1 LSNPTSADVEE
12 RADCAE
18 HGCDEPDKAPTAP
31 PPNSENTPRRV
42 RDTPRVTS
50 EESTTPDLNE
60 LQRLGIEAVNRRDF
74 DAMLSFFAPAAVW
87 DLSPMGLG
95 MYEGSEAIRR
105 FFEDWIGAYEEFAFE
120 AEQNLDLGNGVSF
133 AVIIQ
138 NGRPVGSSGTVRTRY
153 GAVTVREDGL
163 VVRMMNYPDIDE
175 ARAVAERL
183 AESRG

>member
-1 LSNPTSADVEE
+1 
-12 RADCAE
+12 
-18 HGCDEPDKAPTAP
+18 
-31 PPNSENTPRRV
+31 
-42 RDTPRVTS
+42 VTS

-95 MYEGSEAIRR
+95 TYEGPAAIRR

-120 AEQNLDLGNGVSF
+120 AEQNLDLGNGVTF

-138 NGRPVGSSGTVRTRY
+138 NGRPVGSKR
-153 GAVTVREDGL
+153 
-163 VVRMMNYPDIDE
+163 
-175 ARAVAERL
+175 
-183 AESRG
+183 